1 MLPATASIRVHTYMQ
16 QHVTST
22 RYRGHGHQVKAV
34 YIKNLQACLKAGL
47 QLFQH
52 LSFDI
57 SHLCDQDC

>member
-1 MLPATASIRVHTYMQ
+1 MQ